1 MESSSKES
9 GRVTGRRATLRLG
22 GGMST
27 SGENSDYLLDNADPV
42 AERRFEALGHL
53 FDAPTIAYLAALGV
67 TRGWSCW
74 EVGAGGGTIA
84 EWLAGAVAPTGS
96 VLATDLDLRRLSATA
111 VPGLTAMRHDV
122 VHDEIPTGAYDLVHA
137 RLLLVHLP
145 ERERVLDSLVRSLRP
160 GGWVVIEDF
169 DNMFLDVGSAA
180 TPEQAVVRTVALAFK
195 RLLEDRGADPAYA
208 RGLPDLLR
216 ARGLRDIAGEG
227 RIVFGTGGSPA
238 SRLAAANYSQVAE
251 DMVRHRLCTS
261 AELRSTLELL
271 EDPDFGI
278 ATHLLISAWGRR
290 PS

>member
-1 MESSSKES
+1 
-9 GRVTGRRATLRLG
+9 
-22 GGMST
+22 MSA
-27 SGENSDYLLDNADPV
+27 GAENTDYLLDNADPR
-42 AERRFEALGHL
+42 AERRFDALGDL
-53 FDAPTIAYLAALGV
+53 FDARTIEYLTALGV

-74 EVGAGGGTIA
+74 EVGAGGGSIA
-84 EWLAGAVAPTGS
+84 EWLVGAVAPTGS

-111 VPGLTAMRHDV
+111 VPGLTATRHDV

-169 DNMFLDVGSAA
+169 DNMFLDVGCAA
-180 TPEQAVVRTVALAFK
+180 TPEQAVVRKVALAFK
-195 RLLEDRGADPAYA
+195 RLLQDRGADLAYA
-208 RGLPDLLR
+208 RRLPDLLR

-227 RIVFGTGGSPA
+227 RMVFGAGGSAA

-251 DMVRHRLCTS
+251 EMIRQSLCTS
-261 AELRSTLELL
+261 GELRSALGLL
-271 EDPDFGI
+271 EDPGFGV
-278 ATHLLISAWGRR
+278 ATNLLISAWGRR